1 MWSTCAARG
10 RRDVAG
16 VTRVGVRASAAGT
29 VAALQTALAA
39 EQAASYG
46 YGIVGAHLNGAAFN
60 VAAADSVIHERARD
74 SLTELITSFGATPHA
89 AAAAYELPISVSSAA
104 DAAKLAVD
112 LELEV
117 IASYVDLVAVSDS
130 RLRTLA
136 ATSMQNASVRAAR
149 WGGTSQ
155 AFPGLA
161 P

>member
-1 MWSTCAARG
+1 MAASSG
-10 RRDVAG
+10 
-16 VTRVGVRASAAGT
+16 S

-46 YGIVGAHLNGAAFN
+46 YGIVGAHLTGTAFN
-60 VAAADSVIHERARD
+60 LASADSVVHERARD
-74 SLTELITSFGATPHA
+74 VLTRLITSLGATPRP
-89 AAAAYELPISVSSAA
+89 AAAAYQLPIGVSSAA

-117 IASYVDLVAVSDS
+117 LASYVSLAGVPDP

-136 ATSMQNASVRAAR
+136 AANMQSACVRAAR
-149 WGGTSQ
+149 WGARSQ
-155 AFPGLA
+155 PFPGLA